1 VRSTKFSIKEVDI
14 GLAADIGTLSRL
26 PKIGLPYSWAKE
38 AAYTARI
45 FSGEEA
51 LSVGF
56 VSRVFETKEDMVTAA
71 IETAGLIAQKS
82 PVAVQSTKALLDY
95 SRDHTVEEG
104 LRYTS
109 VWNSAM
115 IQAEDVTKATMSG
128 LRKTKPTFEK
138 L

>member
-1 VRSTKFSIKEVDI
+1 VRSTKYSIKEVDI

-26 PKIGLPYSWAKE
+26 PKIGIPYSWAKE

-51 LSVGF
+51 HSIGF
-56 VSRVFETKEDMVTAA
+56 VSRVFETKEEMSSAA
-71 IETAGLIAQKS
+71 IETAGVIASKS
-82 PVAVQSTKALLDY
+82 PIAVQGTKALLDY

-109 VWNSAM
+109 VWNAAM
-115 IQAEDVTKATMSG
+115 IQAEDVTKATLSG
-128 LRKTKPTFEK
+128 LKKTRPTFEK